1 MRPLPFLLALGTASL
16 LLGPAVARA
25 NPEPPAIYDARV
37 MGMGGTAL
45 GTLDNASA
53 LFHNPAQLDR
63 VNRLSVTGVVT
74 GLTVRLTGSFAGRGS
89 EQESPLIFAP
99 LIFAGGVVRV
109 HDRVVLGGGAYIY
122 TGFGGGFDRVDCVT
136 AGLTQSCDET
146 PALRLD
152 PPRSQ
157 TVRLFVA
164 EFAVPVQVSII
175 PDRLSL
181 GVTFRLP
188 YGNQSVSTDT
198 LSPFSPEELTRADQ
212 NVAGVGI
219 PGILAGLS
227 YRPTDDLTLAVAY
240 RSKVWID
247 MDGETTTDIP
257 LGFGFGPRA
266 TLATKTRWYVP
277 HMLRVGFAQEF
288 WNDRITLAGEFRVQ
302 FHEEANREQAFTL
315 TSRDPNQ
322 TVRTTLNNSVP
333 DTVARFDWRN
343 VYLGNVGLEVL
354 ATDYL
359 PVRLG
364 FSLASSASNPAT
376 MTAFSP
382 PFGVQ
387 AAYYAGLGYR
397 ADKYTLDLGF
407 SFSTGNDATN
417 AEDGA
422 LCTPGT
428 TNGDGTLTPTA
439 GCSGTFDA
447 VSYFLSVS
455 ASYNL

>member
-1 MRPLPFLLALGTASL
+1 MRSLLFSLALCVLVG
-16 LLGPAVARA
+16 AVAAPSTARA

-63 VNRLSVTGVVT
+63 VNRFSITGVFT
-74 GLTVRLTGSFAGRGS
+74 GLAVRLTGAFAGTGS

-99 LIFAGGVVRV
+99 LIFAGGVGRV
-109 HDRVVLGGGAYIY
+109 HERVVFGGGAYIY
-122 TGFGGGFDRVDCVT
+122 TGFGGGVENVGCVT
-136 AGLTQSCDET
+136 AGLTQSCDDI

-164 EFAVPVQVSII
+164 EFAMPVQISVI

-188 YGNQSVSTDT
+188 YGNQSVATDT
-198 LSPFSPEELTRADQ
+198 QSPFTEGELSRADQ
-212 NVAGVGI
+212 NVSGVGI

-247 MDGETTTDIP
+247 MDGETTTELP
-257 LGFGFGPRA
+257 ENLGFGPQA

-277 HMLRVGFAQEF
+277 HMLRVGFAQEL
-288 WNDRITLAGEFRVQ
+288 WDDRITLAGEFRVQ
-302 FHEEANREQAFTL
+302 FHREANREQAFTL
-315 TSRDPNQ
+315 TSED
-322 TVRTTLNNSVP
+322 RTLDAIVP

-343 VYLGNVGLEVL
+343 VYLGNLGFEVL
-354 ATDYL
+354 ARDYL

-387 AAYYAGLGYR
+387 AAYYTGLGYR
-397 ADKYTLDLGF
+397 ADTYTLDLGF

-422 LCTPGT
+422 LCTPGDFS
-428 TNGDGTLTPTA
+428 GRTLTPAA
-439 GCSGTFDA
+439 GCSGTYDA
-447 VSYFLSVS
+447 VSYFVSLS
-455 ASYNL
+455 ASYDL